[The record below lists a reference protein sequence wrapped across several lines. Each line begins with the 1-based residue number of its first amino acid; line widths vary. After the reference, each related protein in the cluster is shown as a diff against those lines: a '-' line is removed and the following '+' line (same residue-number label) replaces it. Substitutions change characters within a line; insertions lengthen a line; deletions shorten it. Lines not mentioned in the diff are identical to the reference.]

1 MRVNGGP
8 RRWRAVTAVALCASA
23 LFVTGCGDSTA
34 DKEAACW
41 AKRGAIT
48 AEMTAVSAM
57 SSEQVQHV
65 YGKNTGYVLTNLR
78 KQLPDC

>member
-1 MRVNGGP
+1 M
-8 RRWRAVTAVALCASA
+8 TAVALCASA